1 LNLSPQ
7 PEVRLVKTKRHFL
20 IFVLSV
26 VMAGLLLGC
35 ASQTATVEHDDLAL
49 ATIAADP
56 PEYVIE
62 PGDQLDIKFFFNP
75 ELNETVT
82 VRPDGKI
89 SVQLL
94 DDVQAAGLTPTQL
107 DKALTDSYAQELLK
121 PKVTVIVRSFTG
133 QRVYVDGEV
142 NRPGLVDLRPGMTP
156 LQAVIN
162 AGGIKETAKPEAAIV
177 VRKGPDNR
185 PIPIAVDLNDAIYGA
200 SGQAHVQ
207 LQPQDIVYVPKTAI
221 AKANKFVN
229 QYIEQLLLFRGASL
243 GFSYQ
248 VHDAGK
254 ND

>member
-1 LNLSPQ
+1 MVGL
-7 PEVRLVKTKRHFL
+7 
-20 IFVLSV
+20 
-26 VMAGLLLGC
+26 LLLGC
-35 ASQTATVEHDDLAL
+35 ASQTATVENDDLAL
-49 ATIAADP
+49 ATTAAEP

-62 PGDQLDIKFFFNP
+62 AGDQLDIKFFFNP

-94 DDVQAAGLTPTQL
+94 DDVQAAGLTPIQL
-107 DKALTDSYAQELLK
+107 DQALTDSYARELLK
-121 PKVTVIVRSFTG
+121 PQVTVIVKSFTG

-156 LQAVIN
+156 LQAVIK

-185 PIPIAVDLNDAIYGA
+185 PIPIGVDLNDAIYGA

-229 QYIEQLLLFRGASL
+229 QYIEQLLLFRGVSF
-243 GFSYQ
+243 GFSYRL
-248 VHDAGK
+248 DDK
-254 ND
+254 DNY